1 MFLVFMVF
9 TVFIWLVSG
18 PKLLNN
24 VRHSATKNPK
34 SIRDKKECFV
44 SVCKLYIAV
53 DTSIKSNWQHIFPI
67 KQPDSAAAAQVFKM
81 L

>member
-1 MFLVFMVF
+1 MYFVFN
-9 TVFIWLVSG
+9 VFIMLVDD

-34 SIRDKKECFV
+34 SIKNKKECFV
-44 SVCKLYIAV
+44 SVCKLCIAV

>member
-1 MFLVFMVF
+1 MFLVL
-9 TVFIWLVSG
+9 TVFILVVG
-18 PKLLNN
+18 DPKLLNN

-44 SVCKLYIAV
+44 SVCKLRIAV

>member
-1 MFLVFMVF
+1 MYFVL
-9 TVFIWLVSG
+9 TVFILVVG
-18 PKLLNN
+18 DPKLLNN

-34 SIRDKKECFV
+34 RIRNKNKKECFV
-44 SVCKLYIAV
+44 SACKLSIAV

>member
-1 MFLVFMVF
+1 MLVDDPV
-9 TVFIWLVSG
+9 
-18 PKLLNN
+18 LLNN
-24 VRHSATKNPK
+24 ARHSATKNPK

-44 SVCKLYIAV
+44 SVCKLCIAV

-67 KQPDSAAAAQVFKM
+67 KQPDSAAAQVFKM

>member
-1 MFLVFMVF
+1 MYFVL
-9 TVFIWLVSG
+9 TVFILVVG
-18 PKLLNN
+18 DPKLLNN
-24 VRHSATKNPK
+24 VRHSATKIPK
-34 SIRDKKECFV
+34 SFRNKKECFV

-67 KQPDSAAAAQVFKM
+67 KQPDSAAAQVFKM

>member
-1 MFLVFMVF
+1 MYFVFN
-9 TVFIWLVSG
+9 VFIMLVDD

-34 SIRDKKECFV
+34 KIRNKRGCFV
-44 SVCKLYIAV
+44 SVCKLCIAV

-67 KQPDSAAAAQVFKM
+67 KQPDSAAAQVFKM